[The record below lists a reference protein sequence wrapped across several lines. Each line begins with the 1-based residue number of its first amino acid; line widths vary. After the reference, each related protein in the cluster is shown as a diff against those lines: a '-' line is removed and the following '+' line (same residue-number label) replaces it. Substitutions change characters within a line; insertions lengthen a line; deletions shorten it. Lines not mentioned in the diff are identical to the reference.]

1 MPKLNL
7 SVWGSLRFGADGQ
20 LFAAAHEKQ
29 SPEEGGNSDEDDFDG
44 GTVDEDNGDEGTVDD
59 EDPHIFMKL
68 TQVQQVSVIPQHNTF
83 PQNISVTSKHRVELH
98 CATAGAL
105 ISKKSKDNMSS
116 SLLN

>member
-7 SVWGSLRFGADGQ
+7 SVCRSLRFGADGQ

-29 SPEEGGNSDEDDFDG
+29 STEEGGNSDEDNFDG
-44 GTVDEDNGDEGTVDD
+44 GTVDEDDGDEGTVDD
-59 EDPHIFMKL
+59 EDPHICMKL

-83 PQNISVTSKHRVELH
+83 PQNISVTSKHRLELN

-105 ISKKSKDNMSS
+105 IRKKNRDNMSS

>member
-44 GTVDEDNGDEGTVDD
+44 GTVDEDDGDEGTVDD
-59 EDPHIFMKL
+59 EDPHICMKL

-83 PQNISVTSKHRVELH
+83 PQNISVTSKHRLELN

>member
-44 GTVDEDNGDEGTVDD
+44 GTVDDDDGDEGTVDD
-59 EDPHIFMKL
+59 D